1 MKLKKEGAVVIETV
15 VKDRAKVKTE
25 DWIRLNY
32 VMQEYEE
39 FIPTISARAKKKVAL
54 LKDACFDGSDGN
66 RKRRFLEDTDFTTA
80 DLKFA
85 VERNWITIVQ
95 KEVNRDPYKGRVF
108 KKSAPFQL
116 NPEQQVAFDRVKEES
131 IDTEN
136 IESILARRCNR
147 FWENRSVFT
156 MDWGSD

>member
-54 LKDACFDGSDGN
+54 LKTLASMEVMEIK
-66 RKRRFLEDTDFTTA
+66 KRRFLEDTDFSNE
-80 DLKFA
+80 L
-85 VERNWITIVQ
+85 I
-95 KEVNRDPYKGRVF
+95 
-108 KKSAPFQL
+108 
-116 NPEQQVAFDRVKEES
+116 
-131 IDTEN
+131 
-136 IESILARRCNR
+136 
-147 FWENRSVFT
+147 
-156 MDWGSD
+156 